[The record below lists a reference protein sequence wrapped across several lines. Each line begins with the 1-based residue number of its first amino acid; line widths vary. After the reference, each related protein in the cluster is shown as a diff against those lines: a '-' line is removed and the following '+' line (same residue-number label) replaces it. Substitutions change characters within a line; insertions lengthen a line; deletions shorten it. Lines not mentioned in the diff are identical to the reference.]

1 MAAAC
6 CYSNNTGQ
14 GMTTNGSG
22 RTTRCVVDPAMAIS
36 KIEYDFTSYFI
47 AAGTFGKVLEVLHR
61 ARGDDATDAAN
72 RLPVAVKLFSPASFV
87 EPGEV
92 PMLAARLGC
101 LTRAV
106 LGKLGL
112 DEALGKPRATL
123 AEEVPLLQ
131 PLYTK
136 YSVKPKFPIIFMMRL
151 GRDLYSAPPV
161 GAERLHMARQLLW
174 TCALLTNS
182 GWLHLDIKP
191 ANICRHRAGVSA
203 AIALVDHDAMF
214 CDSAAALELEQPMPP
229 TLSPIGLMAN
239 KMPLV
244 PYHPWWARMTSS
256 PVLMTYAMYFSAA
269 LTMSGHSNPASQQT
283 LPAVAREY
291 YRVRKLAGQF
301 FAGRFPFPPLEW
313 ILDALGGT
321 KDDIAQLA
329 VPATAA
335 EGALWRYL
343 ITDGAEQQLNRDA
356 FLHEV
361 AECWL
366 GPSAPGGEW
375 DVEMVD

>member
-1 MAAAC
+1 
-6 CYSNNTGQ
+6 
-14 GMTTNGSG
+14 
-22 RTTRCVVDPAMAIS
+22 V
-36 KIEYDFTSYFI
+36 
-47 AAGTFGKVLEVLHR
+47 
-61 ARGDDATDAAN
+61 
-72 RLPVAVKLFSPASFV
+72 
-87 EPGEV
+87 
-92 PMLAARLGC
+92 
-101 LTRAV
+101 
-106 LGKLGL
+106 
-112 DEALGKPRATL
+112 L
-123 AEEVPLLQ
+123 AEEVPSLE

-136 YSVKPKFPIIFMMRL
+136 YSVLPKFPIIFMLRL
-151 GRDLYSAPPV
+151 GRDLYSAPPA

-203 AIALVDHDAMF
+203 AIALVDHDSMF
-214 CDSAAALELEQPMPP
+214 RDLAAALELEQPMPP

-256 PVLMTYAMYFSAA
+256 SVLMTYAMYFSAA
-269 LTMSGHSNPASQQT
+269 LTMSGHSNPVSQQT

-291 YRVRKLAGQF
+291 YRVRALAGQF

-313 ILDALGGT
+313 IITALGGT
-321 KDDIAQLA
+321 KADVARLA
-329 VPATAA
+329 APATAA
-335 EGALWRYL
+335 EEGLWRYL
-343 ITDGAEQQLNRDA
+343 MVDDEAQQPHRDY
-356 FLHEV
+356 FLHQI

-375 DVEMVD
+375 DVEMTE